1 MVNMILTFFCY
12 IADENDTINEALGY
26 YFTMCTSKKR
36 GLLFYLLV
44 PGAFI
49 LGCILIG
56 VIYHVV
62 TLNLW
67 IHQTPAEL
75 EAYPFQLIVERQR
88 AGQSEQ
94 SQNSTI
100 ADIEEVLVQQL
111 TQDRIVINLS
121 RSEIKFGLLGRKAY
135 VKVYMETAVPEKPEE
150 KRVRVKLLE
159 VLRFHRG
166 RWQLVST
173 YNLLIQ

>member
-1 MVNMILTFFCY
+1 MWQ
-12 IADENDTINEALGY
+12 G
-26 YFTMCTSKKR
+26 KRR

-44 PGAFI
+44 LGAFI
-49 LGCILIG
+49 SGCVVSI
-56 VIYHVV
+56 VIYHAV

-88 AGQSEQ
+88 
-94 SQNSTI
+94 TI
-100 ADIEEVLVQQL
+100 PGESSKNATISAIEELLVQHL

-135 VKVYMETAVPEKPEE
+135 VKVYMETAVPEKPEA

-159 VLRFHRG
+159 VLRYHRG